1 MSAETGVVAEDFPED
16 ELSPKFVD
24 WLVDKIL
31 DFTNLLAGHNL
42 HPYQTPF
49 ARRIIRSVVV
59 GDGDVITAMASRQAL
74 PVDTPLLTP
83 RGWTTMG
90 EVQVGDEVYAP
101 DGTSTRVHDVS
112 PVFTDSQCFRV
123 EFSDGRSI
131 VADGPHRWLVYD
143 RLNKKERTLT
153 TDEIAR
159 DFRGSGDRFSYRYCV
174 RVAHPV
180 DLPEADLPL
189 DPYLLGCWLG
199 DGSSSKA
206 EITTADEE
214 IVWAFRN
221 AGYESSYE
229 YPSGKSVTYGFRRL
243 YPILREEGLVKNS
256 RRGLEGRKHVPQEYL
271 LGSVKQRLALLQGL
285 MDTDGHITSHAEV
298 EFCST
303 TKTLAESVLFLA
315 RSLGWKAA
323 LKTGRATLNGKDCGV
338 KYRVCWTPYAGDL
351 EPFRLPRKVS
361 RLREAPVKEFRARR
375 TTSANIVGVT
385 PVDSVPT
392 RCIAVAHPSEMFLAG
407 PDLIPTKNSG
417 KTETVADVVSA
428 LMIILPR
435 LAPIYPEL
443 LGKFAGGFLVGMFAP
458 VETQAET
465 LFSRC
470 VARLTSQ
477 RAVDIL
483 GDPEIDDET
492 GRTPTKTR
500 GIRLKNSGSEML
512 MMTANP
518 RAKIESKTFHL
529 VVIDECQEAD
539 DFVITKSISPMLA
552 YSSGT
557 MVLTGTPT
565 RTKGYFY
572 KTIQLNKRLSTSSR
586 GKKNHYEWNW
596 KDVAKINKD
605 YGRYIKKEMLR
616 IGEDSDEFQMSY
628 CVAPETRILT
638 ADLRYIRADEVVP
651 GMKLVGFDEERPGKG
666 KHRRLQETTVL
677 DTGRITRP
685 AYRLEFSDG
694 TVVTSSS
701 EHRWLTHTA
710 GGRTEWT
717 TTEDLSVG
725 FDRIAKVAD
734 VWEHTEDY
742 RTGYLAAAFDG
753 EGHFSRHSM
762 LGFSQRENAMYF
774 KVRKYLEELNFDVWT
789 PRTHTGSNA
798 DVTVMHIG
806 GGRSELMRFLGQ
818 VRPERL
824 LDKVCIEQFGTLGRH
839 ARPTEGFQ
847 HPVLVSKEFVG
858 ETEVIPIKTTTKT
871 YIAEGLAS
879 HNCCRWMLDRGMFIT
894 ETAFEELADVSMQ
907 TVKSWHSSP
916 VIVGI
921 DPARK
926 QDSTVVTVVWV
937 DWDHPDEFGH
947 LDCRILNWLE
957 IQGDDWEA
965 QYYQIVEF
973 LANYDVLAV
982 GVDANGVGDAVAQR
996 LKLLLPRAE
1005 VVGITSSQA
1014 EQSRRYKHLQTLIQR
1029 GMIGW
1034 PSHAKTR
1041 RLKTYQRFMQQMLD
1055 AEKQYTNQYF
1065 TVAAPDEAGAHD
1077 DYVDSLSIACYMTAD
1092 LVMPTVQE
1100 STSPF
1105 FS

>member
-131 VADGPHRWLVYD
+131 VADGPHRWFVYD

-285 MDTDGHITSHAEV
+285 MDTDGHITSRAEV

-529 VVIDECQEAD
+529 VVIDESQDAD
-539 DFVITKSISPMLA
+539 DFVISKSISPMLA

-557 MVLTGTPT
+557 MVLTGTPN

-616 IGEDSDEFQMSY
+616 IGEDSDEFQLSY
-628 CVAPETRILT
+628 CC
-638 ADLRYIRADEVVP
+638 
-651 GMKLVGFDEERPGKG
+651 K
-666 KHRRLQETTVL
+666 
-677 DTGRITRP
+677 
-685 AYRLEFSDG
+685 
-694 TVVTSSS
+694 
-701 EHRWLTHTA
+701 WL
-710 GGRTEWT
+710 
-717 TTEDLSVG
+717 
-725 FDRIAKVAD
+725 
-734 VWEHTEDY
+734 
-742 RTGYLAAAFDG
+742 
-753 EGHFSRHSM
+753 
-762 LGFSQRENAMYF
+762 
-774 KVRKYLEELNFDVWT
+774 
-789 PRTHTGSNA
+789 
-798 DVTVMHIG
+798 
-806 GGRSELMRFLGQ
+806 
-818 VRPERL
+818 
-824 LDKVCIEQFGTLGRH
+824 
-839 ARPTEGFQ
+839 
-847 HPVLVSKEFVG
+847 
-858 ETEVIPIKTTTKT
+858 
-871 YIAEGLAS
+871 
-879 HNCCRWMLDRGMFIT
+879 LDRGMFIT

-996 LKLLLPRAE
+996 LKLLLPRSE